1 MAPARLAL
9 ELHRR
14 ERGVVAADGDELRDV
29 QPQQRV
35 HRLLEQGRVGGG
47 IGAGDAEVRAA
58 AEMDPA
64 DGVDGERRDVID
76 VPLHQPFEAV
86 ADADDVEP
94 LEPGADGGG
103 GDDAVDAGRRP
114 AADEDGEAVMMF
126 HGLAC
131 QPKKSIS
138 LTQARISS
146 ARQLEGRHLAQVAQV
161 HAPVHV

>member
-1 MAPARLAL
+1 MAPRAWRSSF
-9 ELHRR
+9 
-14 ERGVVAADGDELRDV
+14 VAADGDELRDV
-29 QPQQRV
+29 QAQQRV
-35 HRLLEQGRVGGG
+35 HRAIEQGHVGGG
-47 IGAGDAEVRAA
+47 IGAGDADVRAA
-58 AEMDPA
+58 AEVDPA
-64 DGVDGERRDVID
+64 DRVDGERGDVID
-76 VPLHQPFEAV
+76 VPLHQPLEAV

-94 LEPGADGGG
+94 LEPRANGGG
-103 GDDAVDAGRRP
+103 GDDAVDAGRGP
-114 AADEDGEAVMMF
+114 AAHEDGKAVMVL